1 MFVIATVVLSA
12 ALGLVHSLQNP
23 SGPATDRPGVVF
35 EDDQIRVLRVKL
47 APQAIASAGT
57 HPDQVVIFL
66 TADLEGHMPA
76 AEAHFEP
83 AGSEPLQNKSGMIVE
98 AVIVQFNATP
108 DPDVPF
114 LPEFGPRDEDGTVAV
129 KSLVDNPS
137 VNVSKIRMMPVVR
150 TNTVHVHPRDIVVV
164 YLTGG
169 QMAGTLPGGSLYGR
183 RARRGEVDVLPPY
196 AEHEFGNLG
205 NDPIEF
211 VLIQTK

>member
-1 MFVIATVVLSA
+1 
-12 ALGLVHSLQNP
+12 
-23 SGPATDRPGVVF
+23 VVF

-66 TADLEGHMPA
+66 TADLEGRMPA

-83 AGSEPLQNKSGMIVE
+83 AGSEPLHNKSGMIVE
-98 AVIVQFNATP
+98 AVLVQFKAPP

-114 LPEFGPRDEDGTVAV
+114 EPEFRSGEYDGAV
-129 KSLVDNPS
+129 GVTSLVDNAI
-137 VNVSKIRMMPVVR
+137 VNVSKIRMMPIVR
-150 TNTVHVHPRDIVVV
+150 TNEVHVHPRDVVVV

-169 QMAGTLPGGSLYGR
+169 QMAGTLPGGSTYGR
-183 RARRGEVDVLPPY
+183 RARRGEVDVLPPF
-196 AEHEFGNLG
+196 AEHELGNLG